1 MNARVRYSPGVGDDQ
16 GRRVGL
22 VLTVVLALGGACAA
36 PGTALP
42 PPSERLPGA
51 EEHAP
56 ALQEQLRAAV
66 GAKGAEYKPRTHH
79 LRPDGTARY
88 TNRLML
94 RPSPY
99 LLQHAH
105 NPVNWFPW
113 GDEAFERARAEGKPV
128 LLSVGYSTCHWCHV
142 MEEESFEDEE
152 IARYL
157 NEHYVAI
164 KVDREEQPDVD
175 DTYMQAVR
183 LLSRGGGGWPMT
195 VWLTPERQ
203 PFYGGTYFPA
213 RDGDRGTR
221 VGFLSLLGRLR
232 AAYDEDPAGVAA
244 RAAEVTE
251 QIRRLAKH
259 VSAPTLPPPGTLT
272 TAVRQYQSRYDATH
286 GGFGRAP
293 KFPVPAGL
301 AYLLRYHRRSG
312 DAGVLRMVVR
322 TLEAMAR
329 GGMYDQIGGGFH
341 RYSTDAR
348 WLVPHFEKMLY
359 DNAQLVSVYLEAY
372 QVTGADEFVRIVRE
386 TLDYLRRDMPAP
398 GGGFYAASDADS
410 EGEEG
415 TFFVWSPDE
424 IAAVLEPA
432 ATSIVM
438 AHYGVTE
445 RGNFEGKNIL
455 HVARPLDAV
464 ASELGSDQKRVRAL
478 LDQARTTL
486 REARAKRV
494 PPLVDT
500 KVLTGWNGLA
510 ISAFAR
516 AGAVLDVPEYVAEAR
531 RAAEFIWTE
540 MRPGG
545 TLKRSYADGRAYQD
559 AFLDDHAFLAAGFLD
574 LFEATSDLRW
584 LQAAIEIHTSLAER
598 FWDDAGGGFFMTA
611 TGAGDALAREKPD
624 YDGAVPSG
632 NAVAAEN
639 LLRLAEFTGEARYRA
654 AAEST
659 IRALGTGLARNPT
672 GAPRL
677 LAAFEFAVD
686 RPREVVIVHPTE
698 GPDERA
704 AELLRTV
711 HATFLPNRMLAVVGE
726 GSNLTAQ
733 QELIP
738 LLAEKRALGGTSTAY
753 VCEEGVCELPTSK
766 PDVLAQQ
773 LAKVHALPEEKPG
786 E

>member
-1 MNARVRYSPGVGDDQ
+1 MV
-16 GRRVGL
+16 L
-22 VLTVVLALGGACAA
+22 VVVAALGGACAA

-42 PPSERLPGA
+42 PPSEQLPGA

-66 GAKGAEYKPRTHH
+66 AAKGARYKPRTRH

-113 GDEAFERARAEGKPV
+113 GDAAFERARAEGKPV

-175 DTYMQAVR
+175 DSYMQAVR
-183 LLSRGGGGWPMT
+183 LLTRGGGGWPMT
-195 VWLTPERQ
+195 VWLTPDRQ
-203 PFYGGTYFPA
+203 PFFGGTYFPA
-213 RDGDRGTR
+213 RDGERGSR

-232 AAYDEDPAGVAA
+232 AAYDEDPEGVAQ

-251 QIRRLAKH
+251 RIRRLARQ
-259 VSAPTLPPPGTLT
+259 VSAPSLPPPSILG
-272 TAVRQYQSRYDATH
+272 TAVEQYRGRFDARH

-312 DAGVLRMVVR
+312 DAGVLGMVVR
-322 TLEAMAR
+322 TLEGMAR

-341 RYSTDAR
+341 RYSTDER

-372 QVTGADEFVRIVRE
+372 QVTRADEFVRVVRE
-386 TLDYLRRDMPAP
+386 TLDYLRRDMRAP

-415 TFFVWSPDE
+415 TFFVWTPDE
-424 IAAVLEPA
+424 IAAALAPA
-432 ATSIVM
+432 ATSVVL
-438 AHYGVTE
+438 AHYGVTDA
-445 RGNFEGKNIL
+445 GNFEGKNIL
-455 HVARPLDAV
+455 HVARPLETV
-464 ASELGSDQKRVRAL
+464 ATELGSDPTSARAL
-478 LDQARTTL
+478 LDEARQTLRTT
-486 REARAKRV
+486 RASRV

-516 AGAVLDVPEYVAEAR
+516 AGAVLEVPEYVEEAR
-531 RAAEFIWTE
+531 QAAEFIWTE

-545 TLKRSYADGRAYQD
+545 VLKRSYAAGSAYQD
-559 AFLDDHAFLAAGFLD
+559 AFLDDYAFLAAGLLD

-584 LQAAIEIHTSLAER
+584 LRAAVELHASLAGR
-598 FWDDAGGGFFMTA
+598 FWDEAGGGFFMTPA
-611 TGAGDALAREKPD
+611 GAGDGLAREKPD

-639 LLRLAEFTGEARYRA
+639 LLRLAEFTGEPRYRA
-654 AAEST
+654 MAEAT
-659 IRALGTGLARNPT
+659 IRALGTALARSPT
-672 GAPRL
+672 SAPRL

-686 RPREVVIVHPTE
+686 RPREIVIVHP
-698 GPDERA
+698 GAGADARA

-711 HATFLPNRMLAVVGE
+711 HAAFLPNRMLAVVGE
-726 GSNLTAQ
+726 GADLAGQ
-733 QELIP
+733 QKLIP
-738 LLAEKRALGGTSTAY
+738 LLAEKRALKGATTAY
-753 VCEEGVCELPTSK
+753 VCEEGVCELPTSQ
-766 PDVLAQQ
+766 PEVLARQ
-773 LAKVHALPEEKPG
+773 LAKAHALPEEKPA